1 MSKNKLKNISK
12 FLSLI
17 LRHKPETINLELDK
31 NGWADIDE
39 LIEKKYF
46 TTKLTLFFS
55 DITIQYSLTIKKGFL

>member
-17 LRHKPETINLELDK
+17 LRHKPETINLKLDK

-46 TTKLTLFFS
+46 ILL
-55 DITIQYSLTIKKGFL
+55 QNLHYFLVILLYNIP